1 MISINDFLDYILAEF
16 KGYLRSDPQLCHLK
30 DVHYDAGKVPDYSD
44 LHVQQLYL
52 LRYAYAYAFEYKC
65 MYKHLPRYMF
75 DQPSLSIMSIGCGN
89 MIDYWAIAQLVDPQ
103 VTLQYRGFDSVNWF
117 NKFVAREQDQV
128 LFTLGDAITAIE
140 DMAVIPADVIVFPK
154 SISEFDHEAI
164 DRICQCVREKMIL
177 KDKVCVLVSL
187 RADQGSVQRDMEKT
201 CKIYNAFCDAGFS
214 TESRSDTIIHFADH
228 SKKIRELDTY
238 YFQFTLNSYGTDVE
252 TNVPSKNNV
261 VIPAFQKLSSQ
272 IGKERV
278 VWRYDPILFT
288 EKYTMDYHTKY
299 FQILADKLSGYTEK
313 CTVSFLDFYKNT
325 QRNIAP
331 LGIMPPS
338 PSQVDE
344 IMGIF
349 SAIAKEHGIYIDT
362 CAEEVDLN
370 KFGISHARCIQNRK
384 QCTTICQ
391 DEGSR

>member
-1 MISINDFLDYILAEF
+1 MISINDFLDYIFAEF

-201 CKIYNAFCDAGFS
+201 SKIYNAFCDAGFS

-228 SKKIRELDTY
+228 SKKIRELDHA
-238 YFQFTLNSYGTDVE
+238 FAHPGDV
-252 TNVPSKNNV
+252 VD
-261 VIPAFQKLSSQ
+261 LL
-272 IGKERV
+272 KE
-278 VWRYDPILFT
+278 L
-288 EKYTMDYHTKY
+288 HTW
-299 FQILADKLSGYTEK
+299 
-313 CTVSFLDFYKNT
+313 
-325 QRNIAP
+325 
-331 LGIMPPS
+331 
-338 PSQVDE
+338 
-344 IMGIF
+344 
-349 SAIAKEHGIYIDT
+349 
-362 CAEEVDLN
+362 CAEYKEN
-370 KFGISHARCIQNRK
+370 GINCRQSCLDRLDRWPMLSCKHMQWQMFEFVRE
-384 QCTTICQ
+384 
-391 DEGSR
+391 EG